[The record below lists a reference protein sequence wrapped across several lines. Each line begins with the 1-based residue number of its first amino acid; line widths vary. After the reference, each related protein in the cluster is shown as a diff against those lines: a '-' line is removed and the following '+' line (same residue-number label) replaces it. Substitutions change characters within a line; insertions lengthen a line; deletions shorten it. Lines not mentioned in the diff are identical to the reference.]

1 MEERM
6 TVLEKIEF
14 VLCTLVVYLVPR
26 YLGFVFFRIE
36 DMGGVPDWVLV
47 VLGVLFAA
55 SLIQAVFFFFFG
67 LKEAFRKSF
76 LKKEEKK

>member
-1 MEERM
+1 
-6 TVLEKIEF
+6 
-14 VLCTLVVYLVPR
+14 
-26 YLGFVFFRIE
+26 
-36 DMGGVPDWVLV
+36 MGGVPDWVLV